1 MHPEN
6 IIKNYEI
13 FCKEIEEDIVRTR
26 RAAVI
31 YKFIDALIKLPLIL
45 LSSTVVLISSINI
58 SSDSN
63 VDTFHV
69 CDPTLNITILVLN
82 AVMACLTGIYMY
94 ICPAS
99 RASKADICVAHLGE
113 LSNDVHISIN
123 ELSVG
128 SILSDLESDS
138 SIGSEREMYQH
149 YLVSM
154 TRYSM
159 KKMIIDENSPV
170 LLSRRR
176 SLTH

>member
-58 SSDSN
+58 SLS
-63 VDTFHV
+63 
-69 CDPTLNITILVLN
+69 DPTLNITILVLN

-170 LLSRRR
+170 LLNRRETR
-176 SLTH
+176 SV